1 LVIEHVALMKKIL
14 FVCTGNIC
22 RSPTAHAIARH
33 KAKVLQQENRFHFD
47 SAGIASYHV
56 GEASDPRSV
65 GLGEKNGISF
75 SGIKARQIKQKDF
88 ENFDLIMAMDRSHL
102 RALQG
107 MATVEAQN
115 KIQLFLEFCEVENP
129 WNDEVIDPYYLK
141 HRDFDLVFKITTKAL
156 DNLFEKLGD

>member
-1 LVIEHVALMKKIL
+1 MKKIL

-22 RSPTAHAIARH
+22 RSPTAHAVARH
-33 KAKVLQQENRFHFD
+33 KAKILQQENNFHFD

-65 GLGEKNGISF
+65 RLGEENGVSF

-88 ENFDLIMAMDRSHL
+88 ENFDLIFAMDRSHL
-102 RALQG
+102 RALQDI
-107 MATVEAQN
+107 APLDYQN
-115 KIQLFLEFCEVENP
+115 KIQLFLEFCETKNQ

-141 HRDFDLVFKITTKAL
+141 HRDFDLVFKIIENAL
-156 DNLFEKLGD
+156 DNLFKKIC